1 LFTTESQLAIDAW
14 KTVLRQIMD
23 FGDEIEDEDEE
34 LTKELLNVI
43 VTVNDPLNSQPP
55 EGYFTIKKLK
65 RCENHFLDPESRL
78 NGTDYG
84 NRIRSH
90 FGFKIGRDVYSI
102 RTDQIESVLVR
113 LKRNNTTRR
122 AIITVFDPSI
132 DHYKDKVPSMVMID
146 VIIRKNRLYMTAV
159 WRSNDY
165 YGSWIKNF
173 FALKGLS
180 KYLSNNLKIKMGP
193 ITVHSVSAHIYK
205 RNYKDVS
212 NMKC

>member
-1 LFTTESQLAIDAW
+1 MFTIETQLATDAW
-14 KTVLRQIMD
+14 KTVLNQIME

-34 LTKELLNVI
+34 FTKELLNVV

-55 EGYFTIKKLK
+55 EGYFTTHKLK
-65 RCENHFLDPESRL
+65 RCENHFLDPDSRL

-90 FGFKIGRDVYSI
+90 FGFKIGRDVYTI

-146 VIIRKNRLYMTAV
+146 VKIRKNRLYMTAV

-180 KYLSNNLKIKMGP
+180 RYLSNHLKIKMGP

-212 NMKC
+212 NMKN